1 MFSTM
6 VVVGDGSSGT
16 LTVQLGDVSGGINL
30 ENIDGLD
37 PVKAT
42 LTSSNYALQAGAILQ
57 SVRRETRN
65 IVIKLGII
73 PDPTTQTVSSIK
85 KKIYSIFREGTQIF
99 MKFYEDDPDT
109 PVSDGYQIHG
119 WVETCT
125 GPIFTQE
132 PEVNISVMCFD
143 PDFFDS
149 EIVNVTG
156 LTTGD
161 LAATPV
167 EYVGTTETG
176 VTFTLNVNRTL
187 GEFQINQ
194 VDPDGNTWSMDVVAL
209 FQTGDVVTI
218 STVPGN
224 KSVDILRAGVTIPSV
239 YAVSPQSTWI
249 QLSPGSNT
257 IRFTASGDPIPAS
270 LSYQNRFGSVE

>member
-16 LTVQLGDVSGGINL
+16 LTVQLGDISGGINL

-42 LTSSNYALQAGAILQ
+42 LTSTNYAQQAGAILQ

-65 IVIKLGII
+65 IVIKLGIV
-73 PDPTTQTVSSIK
+73 PDPATQTVSSIK
-85 KKIYSIFREGTQIF
+85 KKIYSIFREGTQVL
-99 MKFYEDDPDT
+99 MKFYDDDPDT
-109 PVSDGYQIHG
+109 PVSDGYQIYG

-125 GPIFTQE
+125 GPIFTQT

-143 PDFFDS
+143 PDFFDPA
-149 EIVNVTG
+149 IVNVTG
-156 LTTGD
+156 LTTTS
-161 LAATPV
+161 TPTPIN
-167 EYVGTTETG
+167 YVGTTETG
-176 VTFTLNVNRTL
+176 LTFTLNVNRTL

-194 VDPDGNTWSMDVVAL
+194 VDPDGNTWTMDVVAL
-209 FQTGDVVTI
+209 LQTGDVVTI
-218 STVPGN
+218 STAPGN
-224 KSVDILRAGVTIPSV
+224 KTANLLRAGVTSSLV
-239 YAVSPQSTWI
+239 YAVSPQATWL

-257 IRFTASGDPIPAS
+257 IQFTASGDPVPGS
-270 LSYQNRFGSVE
+270 LSYKNLFGSVE